1 MFFYA
6 CSYPPYYDDNQFK
19 LYEKILTTQPK
30 YPSSIDST
38 AKDLLKHLL
47 TTDLT
52 QRYGNLKN
60 GYHDI
65 SGHKWFSSLDFDKL
79 IQRKIKPPFIPHL
92 RGEGDA
98 SNFDKYPEERYLYGI
113 HQEDPYR
120 DQFPDF

>member
-1 MFFYA
+1 
-6 CSYPPYYDDNQFK
+6 
-19 LYEKILTTQPK
+19 LTTQPK

-52 QRYGNLKN
+52 QRYGNLKK

-65 SGHKWFSSLDFDKL
+65 SGHKWFATLDFDKL
-79 IQRKIKPPFIPHL
+79 IQRKIKPPYIPHL
-92 RGEGDA
+92 KGEGDA
-98 SNFDKYPEERYLYGI
+98 SNFDKYPEEFYPYGI